1 MGLKELYTATG
12 AKIFGTASTVKTIGA
27 AAAASAVIAGA
38 AAGVHAFT
46 SGRDFTP
53 DGAGRA
59 IRTNQV
65 HFDGS
70 ENTIG
75 RQDEQTKNGE
85 SEIYERDESA
95 EEKQKPQTGDSAS
108 YLFENV
114 KQQEKPSGLLD
125 RDGTAAAIA
134 GTAPSAGA
142 ASVQPGTVLD
152 IVKDPAAADIV
163 LHPGNMA
170 QATPPTGGDTAN
182 SGGNTAQPSV
192 TPAPPSTGGD
202 TAPNQ
207 PSRPTAPDSSGG
219 GSSSSGGETGGTV
232 TPDAPVTPVTPTA
245 PSKPQQTD
253 GKPPEQTSEEKGPD
267 IFWFG
272 SGTRY
277 DGTVTLPS
285 DSEVRIV
292 GRLDSTD
299 ALYAGQI
306 VNDADIVRALYAY
319 VMAGE
324 KMYYWTSSDLGKY
337 IRINRVSFDGGKTW
351 LTDFSNNIEI
361 PKSAGDQSMK
371 IDMSYRFSEN
381 SAWTEYRTDEGNT
394 YINCTVAPHRIL
406 VLGRELTDKDTEIPL
421 DIVLNSDYS
430 YNAFSRRLNLFA
442 LQRRLYEKLYG
453 WDSGTAYDEL
463 PPIDRLFSGW
473 TEDGRRVSWD
483 YTCNG
488 GRHVLQPS
496 AFVKVPENL
505 TVRLKINKGMTY
517 ELQTLTGFDE
527 SALTEDEE
535 YGTLTIPEYVQAVA
549 FEIDGQEESP
559 ATYLPYLVGTMEIP
573 ASVVYIKPDSISS
586 VLDAYRVAEDNE
598 YYASTEDGILT
609 SRDGTEYLAIP
620 ENNEKVVVPE
630 NVTSVRLPESYYGTV
645 TLKAQSE
652 DRLPSVNFEELHGSV
667 IVQPGLLNAF
677 VTKYGRQLDGTGTTV
692 TVRADG
698 GDPKYDVHDGY
709 LTHQENGATVLD
721 RVVTD
726 AEIYRLPQGVDRIAA
741 NAFEGSSIKI
751 LVTDAKTSY
760 AADSFKDSM
769 VSYVTCEDENQKT
782 EINKKLNEAGV
793 EEVKFAASG
802 TSDDGCFYVKS
813 DGKIVVVNAP
823 DGISEYY
830 GEITING
837 EKKTV
842 DGIASHAFDGCT
854 TLEYVSLPETVK
866 TIGVSAF
873 ENCTALS
880 GVLLGSTDS
889 VTIMERAFN
898 NCTNLRFIASNAKN
912 MELKNDYDILSGS
925 GSETLYGQ
933 LWCLAGS
940 EGFDDSWGC
949 YKPRSDWR
957 DETDIAEF
965 RVIDCNGANVLYG
978 CNAEDESELWEGSRL
993 DSWIALCAAGS
1004 PAEGGTITLPET
1016 TIAINNHCFAQ
1027 MDCAFTINWEKL
1039 PRLVRIYDSA
1049 FAQSGLTGV
1058 IHPVQSTYM
1067 MLIRNAA
1074 FYQTNVVEADFSDI
1088 SLEEYG
1094 ESALAFCPQL
1104 TSVSFGW
1111 VCRKSDGEFMSIIP
1125 NGSFYG
1131 CDALTEL
1138 CFTTEEP
1145 IGLLTW
1151 YPHAPFQFADGIY
1164 DRNIRIHVPEGCEE
1178 AYFKAWKPMFIGYT
1192 DEEIENGTYYLDM
1205 SMFQLSWMEWYFPED
1220 RWPEFVQAV
1229 CDYRVIHGENNLRAM
1244 MGMELLDEPENPE
1257 EHKEDY
1263 GYVDPFGGDWSDWFY
1278 APFDVASN
1286 EDDQM
1291 GIDIEIPDESPDIT
1305 QDGQTASD
1313 ETISGETGGE
1323 NISGET
1329 ATGESTPSA
1338 DAPDGED
1345 SASADTN
1352 NTEPAPETTDAAEGE
1367 NT

>member
-53 DGAGRA
+53 DGAARA

-134 GTAPSAGA
+134 GTVPTAGA

-163 LHPGNMA
+163 LHPGSAA
-170 QATPPTGGDTAN
+170 QATPPTGGDTVN
-182 SGGNTAQPSV
+182 SGGNNTAQPSV
-192 TPAPPSTGGD
+192 TPASPSTGGD
-202 TAPNQ
+202 TTLNP
-207 PSRPTAPDSSGG
+207 PSRPITPGSNGG
-219 GSSSSGGETGGTV
+219 GSSSSGGETGGAA
-232 TPDAPVTPVTPTA
+232 TPDAPVTPVTPTV
-245 PSKPQQTD
+245 PNKPQQTD

-267 IFWFG
+267 IPWFD

-285 DSEVRIV
+285 DSKVTIAGRI
-292 GRLDSTD
+292 DSTD
-299 ALYAGQI
+299 ALYAGQV

-324 KMYYWTSSDLGKY
+324 KIYYWTSSDLGKY

-361 PKSAGDQSMK
+361 PKSAGDQSMQ

-381 SAWTEYRTDEGNT
+381 SAWTEYRPGGGNG
-394 YINCTVAPHRIL
+394 YIDCTVAPHRIL

-430 YNAFSRRLNLFA
+430 YNEFSRRLNLFA

-453 WDSGTAYDEL
+453 WDSGTSYDEL

-473 TEDGRRVSWD
+473 TEDGRRVPWD
-483 YTCNG
+483 YTCDG

-496 AFVKVPENL
+496 DFVKVPENL

-527 SALTEDEE
+527 SALTEDEG

-549 FEIDGQEESP
+549 FEIDGREESP

-586 VLDAYRVAEDNE
+586 VIDAYCVAEDNE
-598 YYASTEDGILT
+598 CYASTEDGILT
-609 SRDGTEYLAIP
+609 SKDGTEYLAIP
-620 ENNEKVVVPE
+620 ENNWDVTVPE
-630 NVTSVRLPESYYGTV
+630 GVTSVRLPESYSGKV
-645 TLKAQSE
+645 TLEAQSQ
-652 DRLPSVNFEELHGSV
+652 DQLPSVNFEKMWCGSV

-677 VTKYGRQLDGTGTTV
+677 VTKYGGQLNGTGTTV
-692 TVRADG
+692 GVAG
-698 GDPKYDVHDGY
+698 GDKAKYEVHDGY
-709 LTHQENGATVLD
+709 LTHREDGAAVLD

-726 AEIYRLPQGVDRIAA
+726 AEIYRLPQGIDRIAA
-741 NAFEGSSIKI
+741 NAFAGSSVKI
-751 LVTDAKTSY
+751 LITDAKISY
-760 AADSFKDSM
+760 AKDSFKDSM
-769 VSYVTCEDENQKT
+769 VSYVTCEDEKQKA
-782 EINKKLNEAGV
+782 EINKKLKEAGV
-793 EEVKFAASG
+793 AGVEFAVSG

-813 DGKIVVVNAP
+813 DGKIVVVNVP

-830 GEITING
+830 GEIIIDG

-842 DGIASHAFDGCT
+842 DSIAAHAFDGCT

-880 GVLLGSTDS
+880 GVLLGSKDS

-912 MELKNDYDILSGS
+912 MELKNDYDILSES

-933 LWCLAGS
+933 LWCLADS
-940 EGFDDSWGC
+940 EGFDDSWSC
-949 YKPRSDWR
+949 YEPRSDWR

-978 CNAEDESELWEGSRL
+978 CNTEDESELWEGSRL
-993 DSWIALCAAGS
+993 DSWIALRAAGS

-1016 TIAINNHCFAQ
+1016 TIAINNSCFAQ
-1027 MDCAFTINWEKL
+1027 LDCAFTINWEEL

-1074 FYQTNVVEADFSDI
+1074 FYQTNIVKADFSDV
-1088 SLEEYG
+1088 SLEAYG
-1094 ESALAFCPQL
+1094 ESALADCKQL
-1104 TSVSFGW
+1104 QSVSFGW

-1131 CDALTEL
+1131 CDALTDL
-1138 CFTTEEP
+1138 YFTTEEP

-1178 AYFKAWKPMFIGYT
+1178 RYFRAWKPMFIGYT
-1192 DEEIENGTYYLDM
+1192 DEEIENGTYYIDM
-1205 SMFQLSWMEWYFPED
+1205 SMFELSWMEWYFPED

-1229 CDYRVIHGENNLRAM
+1229 CDYRAIHGENNLRAM
-1244 MGMELLDEPENPE
+1244 MGMELLEEPENPE

-1263 GYVDPFGGDWSDWFY
+1263 GYADPFGGDWSDWFC
-1278 APFDVASN
+1278 APVDVASD
-1286 EDDQM
+1286 EDDNQ
-1291 GIDIEIPDESPDIT
+1291 IKVDTEIPDENPDIT
-1305 QDGQTASD
+1305 QDGQTAA
-1313 ETISGETGGE
+1313 GETGGE
-1323 NISGET
+1323 T
-1329 ATGESTPSA
+1329 VTGESTPSA

>member
-134 GTAPSAGA
+134 GTVPTAGA
-142 ASVQPGTVLD
+142 AGVQPGTVLD

-163 LHPGNMA
+163 LHPGSAA

-192 TPAPPSTGGD
+192 TPANPSTGGD
-202 TAPNQ
+202 TTPN
-207 PSRPTAPDSSGG
+207 PPPRPTAPDSNGG
-219 GSSSSGGETGGTV
+219 GSSSSGGETGGAAA
-232 TPDAPVTPVTPTA
+232 PDAPVTPVTPTA

-267 IFWFG
+267 IPWFD

-285 DSEVRIV
+285 DSKVTIAGRI
-292 GRLDSTD
+292 DSTD
-299 ALYAGQI
+299 ALYAGQV

-324 KMYYWTSSDLGKY
+324 KIYYWTSSDLGKY

-361 PKSAGDQSMK
+361 PKSAGNQSMQ

-381 SAWTEYRTDEGNT
+381 SAWTEYRPGGGNG
-394 YINCTVAPHRIL
+394 YIDCTVAPHRIL

-430 YNAFSRRLNLFA
+430 YNEFSRRLNLFA

-483 YTCNG
+483 YTCDG

-496 AFVKVPENL
+496 DFVKVPENL

-527 SALTEDEE
+527 SALTEDEG

-549 FEIDGQEESP
+549 FETDGREESP
-559 ATYLPYLVGTMEIP
+559 ATYLPFVVGTMEIP

-586 VLDAYRVAEDNE
+586 VLDAYCVAEDNE
-598 YYASTEDGILT
+598 CYASTKDGILT
-609 SRDGTEYLAIP
+609 SKDGTEYLAIP
-620 ENNEKVVVPE
+620 ENNWDVTVPE
-630 NVTSVRLPESYYGTV
+630 GVTSVRLPESYSGTV
-645 TLKAQSE
+645 TLEAQSE
-652 DRLPSVNFEELHGSV
+652 DRLPSVSFEKMLCGSV

-677 VTKYGRQLDGTGTTV
+677 VTKYGGQLNGTGTTV
-692 TVRADG
+692 SVDG
-698 GDPKYDVHDGY
+698 GNKAKYEVHDGY
-709 LTHQENGATVLD
+709 LTHQEDGAAVLD
-721 RVVTD
+721 HVVTD

-741 NAFEGSSIKI
+741 NAFAGSSVKI
-751 LVTDAKTSY
+751 LITDAKTSY
-760 AADSFKDSM
+760 AKDSFKDSM
-769 VSYVTCEDENQKT
+769 VSYVTCEDETQKA
-782 EINKKLNEAGV
+782 EINEKLKEAGV
-793 EEVKFAASG
+793 VEVEFAASG

-830 GEITING
+830 GEIIIDG

-842 DGIASHAFDGCT
+842 DSIAAHAFDGCT

-880 GVLLGSTDS
+880 GVLLGSKDS

-912 MELKNDYDILSGS
+912 MELKNDYDILSES

-940 EGFDDSWGC
+940 EGFDDSWSC
-949 YKPRSDWR
+949 YEPRSDWR

-993 DSWIALCAAGS
+993 DSWIALRAAGS

-1016 TIAINNHCFAQ
+1016 TIAINNYCFAQ
-1027 MDCAFTINWEKL
+1027 LDCAFTINWEEL

-1049 FAQSGLTGV
+1049 FARSGLTGV
-1058 IHPVQSTYM
+1058 IRPVQSTYM

-1074 FYQTNVVEADFSDI
+1074 FYQTNIVEADFSDV
-1088 SLEEYG
+1088 SLEDYG
-1094 ESALAFCPQL
+1094 ESALVDCKQL
-1104 TSVSFGW
+1104 QSVSFGW

-1131 CDALTEL
+1131 CDALTDL
-1138 CFTTEEP
+1138 YFTTEEP

-1178 AYFKAWKPMFIGYT
+1178 RYFRAWKPMFIGYT
-1192 DEEIENGTYYLDM
+1192 DEEIENGTYYIDM
-1205 SMFQLSWMEWYFPED
+1205 SMFELSWMEGYFPED

-1229 CDYRVIHGENNLRAM
+1229 CDYRAIHGENNLRAM
-1244 MGMELLDEPENPE
+1244 MGMELLEEPENPE

-1263 GYVDPFGGDWSDWFY
+1263 GYADPFGGDWSDWFY
-1278 APFDVASN
+1278 APVDAASD
-1286 EDDQM
+1286 EDDDR
-1291 GIDIEIPDESPDIT
+1291 IKVDTEIPDENPDIT
-1305 QDGQTASD
+1305 QDGQTAAD
-1313 ETISGETGGE
+1313 GTAVGETGGE
-1323 NISGET
+1323 T
-1329 ATGESTPSA
+1329 VTGESTPSA

>member
-108 YLFENV
+108 FLFENV

-134 GTAPSAGA
+134 GTVPTAGA

-163 LHPGNMA
+163 LHPSDAA
-170 QATPPTGGDTAN
+170 QATPPIGGDTAN
-182 SGGNTAQPSV
+182 SGGNPAQPSV
-192 TPAPPSTGGD
+192 TPANPSTGGD
-202 TAPNQ
+202 TAPN
-207 PSRPTAPDSSGG
+207 PPLRPITPDSNGG
-219 GSSSSGGETGGTV
+219 GSSSSGGETGGAAA
-232 TPDAPVTPVTPTA
+232 PDAPVTPVTPTV
-245 PSKPQQTD
+245 PNKPQQTD

-267 IFWFG
+267 IPWFD

-285 DSEVRIV
+285 DSKVTIAGRI
-292 GRLDSTD
+292 DSTD
-299 ALYAGQI
+299 ALYAGQV

-324 KMYYWTSSDLGKY
+324 KIYYWTSSDLGKY

-361 PKSAGDQSMK
+361 PKSAGDQSMQ

-381 SAWTEYRTDEGNT
+381 SAWTEYRPGGGNG
-394 YINCTVAPHRIL
+394 YIDCTVAPHRIL

-430 YNAFSRRLNLFA
+430 YNEFSRRLNLFA

-453 WDSGTAYDEL
+453 WDSGTSYDEL

-483 YTCNG
+483 YTCDG

-496 AFVKVPENL
+496 DFVKVPEKL
-505 TVRLKINKGMTY
+505 TVRLKINRGMTY

-527 SALTEDEE
+527 SALTDDEQG

-549 FEIDGQEESP
+549 FEIDNQEESP
-559 ATYLPYLVGTMEIP
+559 ATYLPFVVGTMEIP

-586 VLDAYRVAEDNE
+586 VIDAYCVAEDSE

-609 SRDGTEYLAIP
+609 SKDGKEYLAIP
-620 ENNEKVVVPE
+620 ENNWDVTVPE
-630 NVTSVRLPESYYGTV
+630 GVTSVRLPESYSGTV
-645 TLKAQSE
+645 TLEAQSE
-652 DRLPSVNFEELHGSV
+652 DRLPSVSFEKMWCGSV

-677 VTKYGRQLDGTGTTV
+677 VTKYGGQLNGTGTTV
-692 TVRADG
+692 SVDNKT
-698 GDPKYDVHDGY
+698 KYEVHDGY

-741 NAFEGSSIKI
+741 NAFAGSSVKI
-751 LVTDAKTSY
+751 LITDAKISY
-760 AADSFKDSM
+760 AKDSFQDSM
-769 VSYVTCEDENQKT
+769 VSYVTCEDEKQKA
-782 EINKKLNEAGV
+782 EINEKLNEAGV
-793 EEVKFAASG
+793 AEVEFAASG

-830 GEITING
+830 GEIIIDG

-842 DGIASHAFDGCT
+842 DSIAAHAFDGCT

-880 GVLLGSTDS
+880 GVLLGSKDS

-912 MELKNDYDILSGS
+912 MELKNDYDILSES

-940 EGFDDSWGC
+940 EGFDDSWSC
-949 YKPRSDWR
+949 YEPRSDWR

-965 RVIDCNGANVLYG
+965 RVIDCNRANVLYG
-978 CNAEDESELWEGSRL
+978 CNTEDESELWEGSRL
-993 DSWIALCAAGS
+993 DSWIALRAAGS

-1016 TIAINNHCFAQ
+1016 TIAINVSCFAQ
-1027 MDCAFTINWEKL
+1027 LDCAFTINWKEL

-1074 FYQTNVVEADFSDI
+1074 FYQTNIVEADFSDV
-1088 SLEEYG
+1088 SLEDYG
-1094 ESALAFCPQL
+1094 ESALVDCKQL
-1104 TSVSFGW
+1104 QSVSFGW

-1131 CDALTEL
+1131 CDALTDL
-1138 CFTTEEP
+1138 YFTTEEP

-1178 AYFKAWKPMFIGYT
+1178 RYFQAWKPMFIGYT
-1192 DEEIENGTYYLDM
+1192 DEEIENGTYYIDM
-1205 SMFQLSWMEWYFPED
+1205 SMFELSWMEWYFPED

-1229 CDYRVIHGENNLRAM
+1229 CDYRAIHGENNLRAM
-1244 MGMELLDEPENPE
+1244 MGMELLEEPENPE

-1263 GYVDPFGGDWSDWFY
+1263 GYADPFGGDWSDWFC
-1278 APFDVASN
+1278 APVDAASD
-1286 EDDQM
+1286 EDD
-1291 GIDIEIPDESPDIT
+1291 GRIKVDTEIPDENPDIT
-1305 QDGQTASD
+1305 QDGQTAAD
-1313 ETISGETGGE
+1313 GTAAGETGGE
-1323 NISGET
+1323 T
-1329 ATGESTPSA
+1329 VTGESTPSA
-1338 DAPDGED
+1338 DASDGED
-1345 SASADTN
+1345 SVSADTN
-1352 NTEPAPETTDAAEGE
+1352 NTEPAPETNDAAEGE
-1367 NT
+1367 DT

>member
-75 RQDEQTKNGE
+75 KQDEQTKNGE

-134 GTAPSAGA
+134 GTVPTAGA

-163 LHPGNMA
+163 LQPGNAA
-170 QATPPTGGDTAN
+170 QAAPPTGGDTAN

-192 TPAPPSTGGD
+192 TPANPSTGGD

-207 PSRPTAPDSSGG
+207 PSRPTTPDSNGG
-219 GSSSSGGETGGTV
+219 GSSVSGGESGGTA

-245 PSKPQQTD
+245 PNKPQQTD
-253 GKPPEQTSEEKGPD
+253 GKPPEQSSEEKGPD
-267 IFWFG
+267 IPWFD

-277 DGTVTLPS
+277 AGTVTLPS
-285 DSEVRIV
+285 DSKVTIAGRI
-292 GRLDSTD
+292 DSTD
-299 ALYAGQI
+299 ALYAGQV

-319 VMAGE
+319 VMVGE
-324 KMYYWTSSDLGKY
+324 KIYYWTSSDLGKY

-361 PKSAGDQSMK
+361 PKSVGDQSMK

-381 SAWTEYRTDEGNT
+381 GAWTEYRPGGGNS
-394 YINCTVAPHRIL
+394 YIDCTVAPHRIL

-430 YNAFSRRLNLFA
+430 YNEFSRRLNLFA

-453 WDSGTAYDEL
+453 WDSGTVYDEL
-463 PPIDRLFSGW
+463 QPIDRLFSGW

-483 YTCNG
+483 YTCDG

-496 AFVKVPENL
+496 DFVKVPENL

-527 SALTEDEE
+527 SALTDDEG

-549 FEIDGQEESP
+549 FETDGREESP
-559 ATYLPYLVGTMEIP
+559 VTYLPFAVGTMEIP

-586 VLDAYRVAEDNE
+586 VLDAYHVAEDNE
-598 YYASTEDGILT
+598 CYASTEDGILT
-609 SRDGTEYLAIP
+609 SKGGKEYLAIP
-620 ENNEKVVVPE
+620 ENNWDVTVPE
-630 NVTSVRLPESYYGTV
+630 GVTSVRLPESYSGKV
-645 TLKAQSE
+645 TLEAQSE
-652 DRLPSVNFEELHGSV
+652 DRLPSVSFEKMLCGSV

-677 VTKYGRQLDGTGTTV
+677 VTKYGGQLNGTGTTV
-692 TVRADG
+692 SVDNKA
-698 GDPKYDVHDGY
+698 KYEVHDGY
-709 LTHQENGATVLD
+709 LTHREDGAAVLD

-726 AEIYRLPQGVDRIAA
+726 AEIYRLPQGIDRIAA
-741 NAFEGSSIKI
+741 NAFAGSSVKI
-751 LVTDAKTSY
+751 LITDAKTSY
-760 AADSFKDSM
+760 AKDSFKDSM
-769 VSYVTCEDENQKT
+769 VSYVTCEDETQKA

-793 EEVKFAASG
+793 TEVEFAVSG

-830 GEITING
+830 GEIIIDG

-842 DGIASHAFDGCT
+842 DSIAAHAFDGCT

-866 TIGVSAF
+866 IIGVSAF

-880 GVLLGSTDS
+880 GVLLGSKDS

-898 NCTNLRFIASNAKN
+898 NCTDLSFIASNAKN
-912 MELKNDYDILSGS
+912 MELKNDYDILSDS

-949 YKPRSDWR
+949 YEPRSDWR

-978 CNAEDESELWEGSRL
+978 CNTEDESELWEGSRL
-993 DSWIALCAAGS
+993 DSWIALRAAGS

-1016 TIAINNHCFAQ
+1016 TIAINNSCFAQ
-1027 MDCAFTINWEKL
+1027 LDCAFTINWEEL

-1067 MLIRNAA
+1067 MLLRNAA
-1074 FYQTNVVEADFSDI
+1074 FYQTNVVEADFSDV
-1088 SLEEYG
+1088 SLEDYG
-1094 ESALAFCPQL
+1094 ESALADCKQL
-1104 TSVSFGW
+1104 QSVSFGW

-1131 CDALTEL
+1131 CDALTDL
-1138 CFTTEEP
+1138 YFTTEEP

-1178 AYFKAWKPMFIGYT
+1178 AYFRAWKPMFIGYT
-1192 DEEIENGTYYLDM
+1192 DEEIENGTYYIDM
-1205 SMFQLSWMEWYFPED
+1205 SMFELSWMEWYFPED

-1229 CDYRVIHGENNLRAM
+1229 CDYRAIHGENNLRAM
-1244 MGMELLDEPENPE
+1244 MGMELLEEPENPE

-1263 GYVDPFGGDWSDWFY
+1263 GYADPFGGDWSDWFC
-1278 APFDVASN
+1278 APVDVASD
-1286 EDDQM
+1286 ED
-1291 GIDIEIPDESPDIT
+1291 GDIELDIGITDENPDIM

-1313 ETISGETGGE
+1313 ETISDETGGE

-1329 ATGESTPSA
+1329 VTGESTPSA
-1338 DAPDGED
+1338 DASDGED

-1367 NT
+1367 DT

>member
-12 AKIFGTASTVKTIGA
+12 AKIFGAASTVKTIGA

-75 RQDEQTKNGE
+75 KQDEQTKNGE

-134 GTAPSAGA
+134 GTVPAAGA

-163 LHPGNMA
+163 LHPGSAA
-170 QATPPTGGDTAN
+170 QATPPAGGDTAN

-192 TPAPPSTGGD
+192 TPANPSTGGEI
-202 TAPNQ
+202 TPNQ
-207 PSRPTAPDSSGG
+207 PFRPTTPDSSG
-219 GSSSSGGETGGTV
+219 GSSSSGGETGGAAA
-232 TPDAPVTPVTPTA
+232 PDAPVTPVTPTA
-245 PSKPQQTD
+245 PNKPQQTD

-267 IFWFG
+267 IPWFD

-285 DSEVRIV
+285 DSRVTIAGRI
-292 GRLDSTD
+292 DSAD
-299 ALYAGQI
+299 ALYAGQV

-324 KMYYWTSSDLGKY
+324 KIYYWTSSDLGKY
-337 IRINRVSFDGGKTW
+337 IRINRVSFDGGQTW

-361 PKSAGDQSMK
+361 PKSAGDQSMQ

-381 SAWTEYRTDEGNT
+381 SAWTEYRPGEGNS
-394 YINCTVAPHRIL
+394 YIDCTVAPHRIL

-430 YNAFSRRLNLFA
+430 YNEFSRRLNLFA

-453 WDSGTAYDEL
+453 WDSGTSYDEL

-483 YTCNG
+483 YTCDG

-496 AFVKVPENL
+496 DFVKVPENL

-527 SALTEDEE
+527 SALTEDEG

-549 FEIDGQEESP
+549 FETDGREESP
-559 ATYLPYLVGTMEIP
+559 ATYLPFVVGTMEIP

-586 VLDAYRVAEDNE
+586 VIDAYCVAEDNE
-598 YYASTEDGILT
+598 CYASTEDGILT
-609 SRDGTEYLAIP
+609 SKDGTEYLAIP
-620 ENNEKVVVPE
+620 ENNWDVTVPE
-630 NVTSVRLPESYYGTV
+630 GVTSVRLPESYSGTV
-645 TLKAQSE
+645 TLEAQSE
-652 DRLPSVNFEELHGSV
+652 DRMPSINFEQMHGSV
-667 IVQPGLLNAF
+667 IVQPELLNAF
-677 VTKYGRQLDGTGTTV
+677 VTKYGGQLNGTGTTV
-692 TVRADG
+692 SVDDKA
-698 GDPKYDVHDGY
+698 KYEVHDGY
-709 LTHQENGATVLD
+709 LTHQEDGATVLD

-741 NAFEGSSIKI
+741 NAFAGSSVKI
-751 LVTDAKTSY
+751 LITDAKTSY
-760 AADSFKDSM
+760 AADSFNDSM
-769 VSYVTCEDENQKT
+769 VSYVTCEDETQKA
-782 EINKKLNEAGV
+782 EINEKLKEAGV
-793 EEVKFAASG
+793 VEVEFAASG
-802 TSDDGCFYVKS
+802 TSDDGCFYVNS
-813 DGKIVVVNAP
+813 DGKIVVVDAP

-830 GEITING
+830 GEIIIDG

-842 DGIASHAFDGCT
+842 DSIASHAFDGCT

-880 GVLLGSTDS
+880 GVLLGSKDS

-898 NCTNLRFIASNAKN
+898 NCTDLRFIASNAKN
-912 MELKNDYDILSGS
+912 MELKNDYDILSES

-940 EGFDDSWGC
+940 EGFDDSWSC
-949 YKPRSDWR
+949 YEPRSDWR

-978 CNAEDESELWEGSRL
+978 CNTEDESELWEGSRL
-993 DSWIALCAAGS
+993 DSWIALRAAGS

-1016 TIAINNHCFAQ
+1016 TIAINNSCFAQ
-1027 MDCAFTINWEKL
+1027 LDCAFTINWEEL

-1067 MLIRNAA
+1067 MLLRNAA
-1074 FYQTNVVEADFSDI
+1074 FYQTNVVKADFSDI

-1094 ESALAFCPQL
+1094 ESALADCKQL
-1104 TSVSFGW
+1104 QSVSFGW

-1125 NGSFYG
+1125 SSSFYG

-1178 AYFKAWKPMFIGYT
+1178 AYFRAWKPMFIGYT
-1192 DEEIENGTYYLDM
+1192 DEEIEDGTLRSELEFELFWDKSGFAEDEDWQSYL
-1205 SMFQLSWMEWYFPED
+1205 E
-1220 RWPEFVQAV
+1220 AV

-1244 MGMELLDEPENPE
+1244 MGMELLNEPENPE

-1278 APFDVASN
+1278 APFDVASE

-1291 GIDIEIPDESPDIT
+1291 GIDIEIPDENPDIT

-1313 ETISGETGGE
+1313 ETISDETGGE

-1329 ATGESTPSA
+1329 VTGESTPSA

-1345 SASADTN
+1345 SVSADTN

>member
-46 SGRDFTP
+46 SDRDFTP

-134 GTAPSAGA
+134 GTVPTAGA

-163 LHPGNMA
+163 LHPSDVA

-192 TPAPPSTGGD
+192 TPANPSTGGD
-202 TAPNQ
+202 TTPNS
-207 PSRPTAPDSSGG
+207 PPRPTAPDSNGG
-219 GSSSSGGETGGTV
+219 GSSSSGGETGGAAA
-232 TPDAPVTPVTPTA
+232 PDAPVTPVTPVV
-245 PSKPQQTD
+245 PNKPQQTD

-267 IFWFG
+267 IPWFD

-285 DSEVRIV
+285 DSKVTIAGRI
-292 GRLDSTD
+292 DSTD
-299 ALYAGQI
+299 ALYAGQV

-319 VMAGE
+319 VMSGE
-324 KMYYWTSSDLGKY
+324 KIYYWTSNDLGKY

-361 PKSAGDQSMK
+361 PKNAGDQSMQ

-381 SAWTEYRTDEGNT
+381 SAWTEYRPGGGNS
-394 YINCTVAPHRIL
+394 YIDCTVAPHRIL

-430 YNAFSRRLNLFA
+430 YNEFSRKLNLFA

-483 YTCNG
+483 YTCDG

-496 AFVKVPENL
+496 DFVKVPENL

-527 SALTEDEE
+527 SALTEDEG

-549 FEIDGQEESP
+549 LETDGREESP
-559 ATYLPYLVGTMEIP
+559 VTYLPFVVGTMEIP
-573 ASVVYIKPDSISS
+573 ASVVYIKPDSISA

-598 YYASTEDGILT
+598 CYASTEDGILT

-620 ENNEKVVVPE
+620 ENNWDVTVPE
-630 NVTSVRLPESYYGTV
+630 GVTSVRLPESYSGTV
-645 TLKAQSE
+645 TLEAQSE
-652 DRLPSVNFEELHGSV
+652 DQLPSVSFEKMWCGSV
-667 IVQPGLLNAF
+667 IVQPGMLNAF
-677 VTKYGRQLDGTGTTV
+677 VTKYGGQLNGTGTTV
-692 TVRADG
+692 SVDNKT
-698 GDPKYDVHDGY
+698 KYEVHDGY

-741 NAFEGSSIKI
+741 NAFAGSSVKI
-751 LVTDAKTSY
+751 LITDAKISY
-760 AADSFKDSM
+760 AKDSFQDSM
-769 VSYVTCEDENQKT
+769 VSYVTCEDETQKA
-782 EINKKLNEAGV
+782 EINEKLNDAGVAGV
-793 EEVKFAASG
+793 EFAASG

-830 GEITING
+830 GEIIIDG
-837 EKKTV
+837 EEKTV
-842 DGIASHAFDGCT
+842 DSIAAHAFDGCT

-880 GVLLGSTDS
+880 GVLLGSKDS

-912 MELKNDYDILSGS
+912 MELKNGYDILSES

-940 EGFDDSWGC
+940 KGFDDSWSC
-949 YKPRSDWR
+949 YEPRSDWR

-978 CNAEDESELWEGSRL
+978 CNTEDESELWEGSRL
-993 DSWIALCAAGS
+993 DSWIALRAAGS

-1016 TIAINNHCFAQ
+1016 TIAINNSCFAQ
-1027 MDCAFTINWEKL
+1027 LDCAFTINWKEL

-1074 FYQTNVVEADFSDI
+1074 FYQTNIVEADFSEV
-1088 SLEEYG
+1088 SLEDYG
-1094 ESALAFCPQL
+1094 ESALADCKQL
-1104 TSVSFGW
+1104 QSVSFGW
-1111 VCRKSDGEFMSIIP
+1111 VCRNSDGEFMSIIP

-1131 CDALTEL
+1131 CDALTDI
-1138 CFTTEEP
+1138 CFTTEKP

-1151 YPHAPFQFADGIY
+1151 YPHAPFQFADDIY

-1178 AYFKAWKPMFIGYT
+1178 AYFRAWKPMFIGYT
-1192 DEEIENGTYYLDM
+1192 DEEIENGTYYIDM
-1205 SMFQLSWMEWYFPED
+1205 LMFQLSWMEWYFPED
-1220 RWPEFVQAV
+1220 RWPEFVQTV
-1229 CDYRVIHGENNLRAM
+1229 CDYRAIHGENNLRAM

-1278 APFDVASN
+1278 APFDVASD
-1286 EDDQM
+1286 EDGD
-1291 GIDIEIPDESPDIT
+1291 IELDIEIPDESSDIT
-1305 QDGQTASD
+1305 QDGQTAA
-1313 ETISGETGGE
+1313 GETGGE
-1323 NISGET
+1323 T
-1329 ATGESTPSA
+1329 VTGESTPSA

>member
-134 GTAPSAGA
+134 GTVPTAGA

-163 LHPGNMA
+163 LHPSDVA

-192 TPAPPSTGGD
+192 TPANPSTGGD
-202 TAPNQ
+202 TTPNS
-207 PSRPTAPDSSGG
+207 PPRPTAPDSNGG
-219 GSSSSGGETGGTV
+219 GSSSSGGETGGAAA
-232 TPDAPVTPVTPTA
+232 PDAPVTPVTPVV
-245 PSKPQQTD
+245 PNKPQQTD

-267 IFWFG
+267 IPWFD

-285 DSEVRIV
+285 DSKVTIAGRI
-292 GRLDSTD
+292 DSTD
-299 ALYAGQI
+299 ALYAGQV

-324 KMYYWTSSDLGKY
+324 KIYYWTSSDLGKY

-361 PKSAGDQSMK
+361 PKSAGDQSMQ

-381 SAWTEYRTDEGNT
+381 SAWTEYRPGGGNS
-394 YINCTVAPHRIL
+394 YIDCTVAPHRIL

-430 YNAFSRRLNLFA
+430 YNEFSRKLNLFA

-483 YTCNG
+483 YTCDG

-496 AFVKVPENL
+496 DFVKVPENL

-527 SALTEDEE
+527 SALTEDEG

-549 FEIDGQEESP
+549 LETDGREESP
-559 ATYLPYLVGTMEIP
+559 VTYLPFVVGTMEIP
-573 ASVVYIKPDSISS
+573 ASVVYIKPDSISA

-598 YYASTEDGILT
+598 CYASTEDGILT

-620 ENNEKVVVPE
+620 ENNWDVTVPE
-630 NVTSVRLPESYYGTV
+630 GVTSVRLPESYSGTV
-645 TLKAQSE
+645 TLEAQSE
-652 DRLPSVNFEELHGSV
+652 DQLPSVSFEKMWCGSV
-667 IVQPGLLNAF
+667 IVQPGMLNAF
-677 VTKYGRQLDGTGTTV
+677 VTKYGGQLNGTGTTV
-692 TVRADG
+692 SVDNKT
-698 GDPKYDVHDGY
+698 KYEVHDGY

-726 AEIYRLPQGVDRIAA
+726 AEIYRLPQGIDRIAA
-741 NAFEGSSIKI
+741 NAFAGSSVKI
-751 LVTDAKTSY
+751 LITDAKISY
-760 AADSFKDSM
+760 AKDSFQDSM
-769 VSYVTCEDENQKT
+769 VSYVTCEDETQKA
-782 EINKKLNEAGV
+782 EINEKLNDAGVAGV
-793 EEVKFAASG
+793 EFAASG

-830 GEITING
+830 GEIIIDG

-842 DGIASHAFDGCT
+842 DSIAAHAFDGCT

-880 GVLLGSTDS
+880 GVLLGSKDS

-912 MELKNDYDILSGS
+912 MELKNGYDILSES

-940 EGFDDSWGC
+940 EGFDDSWSC
-949 YKPRSDWR
+949 YEPRSDWR

-978 CNAEDESELWEGSRL
+978 CNTEDESELWEGSRL
-993 DSWIALCAAGS
+993 DSWIALRAAGS

-1016 TIAINNHCFAQ
+1016 TIAINNSCFAQ
-1027 MDCAFTINWEKL
+1027 LDCAFTINWEEL

-1074 FYQTNVVEADFSDI
+1074 FYQTNIVEADFSEV
-1088 SLEEYG
+1088 SLEDYG
-1094 ESALAFCPQL
+1094 ESALADCKQL
-1104 TSVSFGW
+1104 QSVSFGW
-1111 VCRKSDGEFMSIIP
+1111 VCRNSDGEFMSIIP

-1131 CDALTEL
+1131 CDALTDI
-1138 CFTTEEP
+1138 CFTTEKP

-1151 YPHAPFQFADGIY
+1151 YPHAPFQFADDIY

-1178 AYFKAWKPMFIGYT
+1178 AYFRAWKPMFIGYT
-1192 DEEIENGTYYLDM
+1192 DEEIENGTYYIDM
-1205 SMFQLSWMEWYFPED
+1205 SMFELSWMEWYFPED
-1220 RWPEFVQAV
+1220 RWPEFVQTV
-1229 CDYRVIHGENNLRAM
+1229 CDYRAIHGENNLRAM

-1278 APFDVASN
+1278 APFDVASD
-1286 EDDQM
+1286 EDGD
-1291 GIDIEIPDESPDIT
+1291 IELDIEIPDESSDIT
-1305 QDGQTASD
+1305 QDGQTAA
-1313 ETISGETGGE
+1313 GETGGE
-1323 NISGET
+1323 T
-1329 ATGESTPSA
+1329 VTGESTPSA

>member
-53 DGAGRA
+53 DGAARA

-95 EEKQKPQTGDSAS
+95 EEKQKLQTGDSAS

-134 GTAPSAGA
+134 GTVPTAGA
-142 ASVQPGTVLD
+142 AGVQPGTVLD

-163 LHPGNMA
+163 LHPGSAA
-170 QATPPTGGDTAN
+170 QATPPAGGNTAN

-192 TPAPPSTGGD
+192 TPANPSTGGD
-202 TAPNQ
+202 TAPN
-207 PSRPTAPDSSGG
+207 PPPRPTTPDSNGG
-219 GSSSSGGETGGTV
+219 GSSSSGGETGGAAA
-232 TPDAPVTPVTPTA
+232 PDAPVTPVTPTA
-245 PSKPQQTD
+245 PNKPQQTD

-267 IFWFG
+267 IPWFD

-285 DSEVRIV
+285 DSKVTIAGRI
-292 GRLDSTD
+292 DSTD
-299 ALYAGQI
+299 ALYAGQV

-319 VMAGE
+319 VMSGE
-324 KMYYWTSSDLGKY
+324 KIYYWTSSDLGKY

-361 PKSAGDQSMK
+361 PKSAGDQSMQ

-381 SAWTEYRTDEGNT
+381 SAWTEYRPDEGNT
-394 YINCTVAPHRIL
+394 YINCSVAPHRIL

-430 YNAFSRRLNLFA
+430 YNEFNRRLNLFA

-483 YTCNG
+483 YTCDG

-496 AFVKVPENL
+496 DFVKVPENL

-527 SALTEDEE
+527 SALTEDEG

-549 FEIDGQEESP
+549 LETDGREESP
-559 ATYLPYLVGTMEIP
+559 VTYLPFVVGTMEIP
-573 ASVVYIKPDSISS
+573 ASVVYIKPDSISA

-598 YYASTEDGILT
+598 CYASTEDGILT

-620 ENNEKVVVPE
+620 ENNWDVTVPE
-630 NVTSVRLPESYYGTV
+630 GVTSVRLPESYSGTV
-645 TLKAQSE
+645 TLEAQSE
-652 DRLPSVNFEELHGSV
+652 DQLPSVSFEKMWCGSV
-667 IVQPGLLNAF
+667 IVQPGMLNAF
-677 VTKYGRQLDGTGTTV
+677 VTKYGGQLNGTGTTV
-692 TVRADG
+692 SVDNKT
-698 GDPKYDVHDGY
+698 KYEVHDGY

-741 NAFEGSSIKI
+741 NAFAGSSVKI
-751 LVTDAKTSY
+751 LITDAKISY
-760 AADSFKDSM
+760 AKDSFQDSM
-769 VSYVTCEDENQKT
+769 VSYVTCEDETQKA
-782 EINKKLNEAGV
+782 EINEKLNDAGVAGV
-793 EEVKFAASG
+793 EFAASG

-830 GEITING
+830 GEIIIDG
-837 EKKTV
+837 EEKTV
-842 DGIASHAFDGCT
+842 DSIAAHAFDGCT

-880 GVLLGSTDS
+880 GVLLGSKDS

-912 MELKNDYDILSGS
+912 MELKNGYDILSES

-940 EGFDDSWGC
+940 KGFDDSWSC
-949 YKPRSDWR
+949 YEPRSDWR

-978 CNAEDESELWEGSRL
+978 CNTEDESELWEGSRL
-993 DSWIALCAAGS
+993 DSWIALRAAGS

-1016 TIAINNHCFAQ
+1016 TIAINNSCFAQ
-1027 MDCAFTINWEKL
+1027 LDCAFTINWKEL

-1074 FYQTNVVEADFSDI
+1074 FYQTNIVEADFSEV
-1088 SLEEYG
+1088 SLEDYG
-1094 ESALAFCPQL
+1094 ESALADCKQL
-1104 TSVSFGW
+1104 QSVSFGW
-1111 VCRKSDGEFMSIIP
+1111 VCRNSDGEFMSIIP

-1131 CDALTEL
+1131 CDALTDL
-1138 CFTTEEP
+1138 YFTTEEP

-1178 AYFKAWKPMFIGYT
+1178 RYFRAWNPMFIGYT
-1192 DEEIENGTYYLDM
+1192 DEEIENGTYYIDM
-1205 SMFQLSWMEWYFPED
+1205 SMFELSWMEWYFPED

-1229 CDYRVIHGENNLRAM
+1229 CDYRAIHGENNLRAM
-1244 MGMELLDEPENPE
+1244 MGMELLEEPENPE

-1263 GYVDPFGGDWSDWFY
+1263 GYADPFGGDWSDWFY
-1278 APFDVASN
+1278 APVDVASD
-1286 EDDQM
+1286 ED
-1291 GIDIEIPDESPDIT
+1291 GDIELDIGITDENPDIT
-1305 QDGQTASD
+1305 QDGQTAAD
-1313 ETISGETGGE
+1313 GTAVGETGGE
-1323 NISGET
+1323 T
-1329 ATGESTPSA
+1329 VTGESTPSA

-1352 NTEPAPETTDAAEGE
+1352 NTEPAPEMTDAAEGE